1 MVKKVKFIISLV
13 LALVLVFSLSGC
25 WNYMDIN
32 QLFVV
37 EGFALDK
44 DMETGEYM
52 LTYELQKAKS
62 GAESELSVRVATA
75 RGVTIYQAI
84 RNAIHEIGSKLYWG
98 HASVCIIGKNAADD
112 GIAAIMDTISRATE
126 IKPSILICY
135 SEVEKLEDIFGV
147 EDEIHD
153 SIAQHMTDL
162 FEDSFSSGKFITA
175 PMIEIVRNITSE
187 SPAFLLPNFEIEE
200 HGEEKALMVKGS
212 AVFAEDKF
220 IGMLDEIESRS
231 VNIFKKQ
238 VEKEYI
244 IALSNSAFP
253 QASIE
258 VIESMIKFEPLIEN
272 NKPRINID
280 LDIKSRLTE
289 IQVSEVLNLD
299 NIEHGLVSSFEE
311 LLIQQLG
318 AVISRAQTKEKV
330 DYLGFNEYFFA
341 SHPDFWKSMPG
352 TWNDEFLSMDYDIKV
367 NIEILGRGSIR
378 EPLEIGQE

>member
-1 MVKKVKFIISLV
+1 MKKVKVIISLALV
-13 LALVLVFSLSGC
+13 LVLVFSLSGC

-37 EGFALDK
+37 EGFAIDK
-44 DMETGEYM
+44 DMETGEYK
-52 LTYELQKAKS
+52 LIYEVQKAKS
-62 GAESELSVRVATA
+62 GSDSEISVRVATA
-75 RGVTIYQAI
+75 SGITIYQAI
-84 RNAIHEIGSKLYWG
+84 RNAIHEVGSKLYWG
-98 HASVCIIGKNAADD
+98 HASVCIIGKNAAAE
-112 GIAAIMDTISRATE
+112 GITAIMDTISRATE
-126 IKPSILICY
+126 IKPSVLICY
-135 SEVEKLEDIFGV
+135 SEVEKLEDIFNV

-153 SIAQHMTDL
+153 STTQHIKDL
-162 FEDSFSSGKFITA
+162 FEESTSSGKFITA
-175 PMIEIVRNITSE
+175 PMVEIVRNITSE

-212 AVFAEDKF
+212 AVFVEDKY

-231 VNIFKKQ
+231 VNIFKKK
-238 VEKEYI
+238 VDKEYI

-258 VIESMIKFEPLIEN
+258 VVESKIKFEPLIEN
-272 NKPRINID
+272 NKPQININ

-289 IQVSEVLNLD
+289 IQVSETLNLD

-341 SHPDFWKSMPG
+341 SHPDFWDSMPG